1 MTLGDVKNFPS
12 VKLVLGKKC
21 CACCYEQLNLQR
33 EDDNLN
39 DSDISEPAN
48 VDLQSFDNS
57 VLFLVI
63 SPIKLSDQH
72 GKQKL

>member
-1 MTLGDVKNFPS
+1 MLC
-12 VKLVLGKKC
+12 L
-21 CACCYEQLNLQR
+21 LQR

-39 DSDISEPAN
+39 DSDISGPAN